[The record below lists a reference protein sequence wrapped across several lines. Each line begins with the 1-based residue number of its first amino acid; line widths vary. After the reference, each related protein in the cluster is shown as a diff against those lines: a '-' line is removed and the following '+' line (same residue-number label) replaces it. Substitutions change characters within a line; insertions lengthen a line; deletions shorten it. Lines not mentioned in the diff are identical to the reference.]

1 MQGALAG
8 SAPPATLAL
17 TTAHH
22 GLAPPTTCYGATL
35 GVLGT
40 LSSAGSGM
48 RQRHLVAGVVG
59 GGGAGGVHGRRQGHD
74 HEVPQ
79 GRLHASPAHPKASYG
94 CS

>member
-1 MQGALAG
+1 M
-8 SAPPATLAL
+8 L

-59 GGGAGGVHGRRQGHD
+59 GGGAGGVHGLLRNTFTTVTQL
-74 HEVPQ
+74 V
-79 GRLHASPAHPKASYG
+79 
-94 CS
+94 